1 MRESVDDEETE
12 ACFEFLNNSLPTV
25 SNEVYLSLFLTQVK
39 NYYKFNVM
47 HAAFGHFLHWFYPI
61 YLIIAFALPK
71 VKKQK
76 TMVETAAKV
85 DENAPIKVSEQSA
98 T

>member
-1 MRESVDDEETE
+1 MAFT
-12 ACFEFLNNSLPTV
+12 FL
-25 SNEVYLSLFLTQVK
+25 
-39 NYYKFNVM
+39 YYSKFNVM

-71 VKKQK
+71 VKKEK
-76 TMVETAAKV
+76 PVAPTTPAKISEGDSV
-85 DENAPIKVSEQSA
+85 KVSEEAKAQ